1 MFNKA
6 KFNYYREIKNISLD
20 EIARTLGIHLTTLIR
35 KINGDSDFYRHEILT
50 IRALLEL
57 NPEQVEEVFFDKKL
71 AQTQEKD

>member
-35 KINGDSDFYRHEILT
+35 KINGASDFYRHEILT